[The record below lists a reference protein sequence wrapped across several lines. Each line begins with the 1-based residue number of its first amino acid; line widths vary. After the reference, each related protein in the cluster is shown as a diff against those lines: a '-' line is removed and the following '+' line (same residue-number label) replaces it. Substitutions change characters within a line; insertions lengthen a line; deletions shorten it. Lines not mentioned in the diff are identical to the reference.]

1 MDLTAAHKQQYDA
14 DGYTLVR
21 NLVPATELAPLREI
35 LIGFEHDYQ
44 GWPPRSHFQ
53 VLDPERYRN
62 DTGESVPVG
71 VQQPARH
78 SDLFRRIADHP
89 NLQRAMATLLG
100 GEVVRF
106 TDQSLIKWGWLKEA
120 QGGKSFYH
128 QDSYYWRLDP
138 KLGCNVWIPM
148 DDVDR
153 NAIAL
158 AVMPGTQRDW
168 TLLEH
173 EQYYDDPALFRYGGD
188 TPFQRHRIPAAQVDD
203 TDEVLAPMA
212 PGDALFFTNYTW
224 HRSEPNASGA
234 TKCVYAIAYRLAEE
248 AQG

>member
-21 NLVPATELAPLREI
+21 GLIPAAELAPLREI
-35 LIGFEHDYQ
+35 LIGFENDYQ

-53 VLDPERYRN
+53 VLDPNRYRN
-62 DTGESVPVG
+62 GVGEPVPIG
-71 VQQPARH
+71 VQQPAKH

-100 GEVVRF
+100 GAVVRF
-106 TDQSLIKWGWLKEA
+106 TDQSLIKWGWLKET

-128 QDSYYWRLDP
+128 QDSYYWNLDP

-148 DDVDR
+148 DEVDH

-158 AVMPGTQRDW
+158 AVMPGTQRGW
-168 TLLEH
+168 ALLEH
-173 EQYYDDPALFRYGGD
+173 EQYYDDPGWFGYGGD
-188 TPFQRHRIPAAQVDD
+188 TPFQRHRIAAARVDES
-203 TDEVLAPMA
+203 DEVLVPMA
-212 PGDALFFTNYTW
+212 PGDGLFFTNYTW
-224 HRSEPNASGA
+224 HRSEPNASGV
-234 TKCVYAIAYRLAEE
+234 TKCAYAIAYRLAEE
-248 AQG
+248 A